1 MKHSEFV
8 HLHNHSDLSL
18 LDGAQN
24 VDSILET
31 ISDLN
36 MDSVGITE
44 HGNMF
49 GAVNFY
55 QKAQKNNIKPIV
67 GCEIYV
73 AKGSMHQKDRESGAG
88 RYNHLVLLAQNYIGY
103 QNLMK
108 IVTHGYLEGFYYKP
122 RVDKEILKK
131 YNEGIICLSGCLK
144 GELQETLI
152 YEGYNKAKKVAE
164 EFLKIFPGRYYI
176 ELQNHG
182 IPEEI
187 RNIELS
193 ARLAK
198 EMAIPLV
205 ATNDAHYSRKEHFS
219 AHDVHICIGTGKQ
232 LSEKNRLKYFGKE
245 FYFKSQDEMF
255 SLFGRYPGAIENSRK
270 IVESINLEI
279 PIGSYQLPSF
289 SIPEEHQEKSLE
301 QFLRFLCEKGL
312 DQKYGDN
319 PDAQERLDY
328 ELSIIS
334 KTGFESYF
342 LITSDFVHFAKS
354 NGIPVG
360 PGRGSAPGSI
370 VSYCLG
376 ITTIDP
382 IKYNLLFE
390 RFLNPDRI
398 SMPDIDIDFCVE
410 RRYQVIDYIKK
421 RYGDNA
427 VSQIITFGKMNAR
440 AAIRDVGRVM
450 GFPYSEVDK
459 IAKMIPEGPGVTL
472 DYSLKKSSDF
482 RTASQSNYKEL
493 IENAQVLE
501 GMVRHASTHAAGVVV
516 APKELTELVPLYRS
530 SQGEVTTQ
538 YDMKELEAVG
548 LLKMDFLG
556 LRNLTVIDKTIKLIS
571 EIHGKNV
578 DIDTIELSDQKVFSF
593 FSKGLTVGVFQF
605 ESSGMREYL
614 KKLKPKSI
622 EDLVAMNALYR
633 PGPMQNI
640 DRYINRAHG
649 KEKIEY
655 VHPELKNVL
664 QETYGIIV
672 YQEQVMQIAN
682 IIAGFTLSEADE
694 MRRAIGKKIRSL
706 MDKMSTMFVEGA
718 IKKGVPKSKAVQ
730 IFELIDKFAQY
741 GFNKSHSVAYS
752 LIAYQTAWLKAHYT
766 AEFMSANLTSEMN
779 NTDRVVVLI
788 NDCRKLNIEISS
800 PNINESGVNFY
811 PISSNKISFG
821 LNAIKNVGVK
831 ALEGIVDER
840 RMNGKFLNIFDFISR
855 IDQRLVNKKV
865 LESLIDSGSFD
876 ALHSNRAQLFESV
889 DLIISYGQQAGKNLN
904 SEQFGLFDQA
914 EEEILKTPDLPN
926 IKEWEDSEKFSREK
940 NVLGMYLT
948 GNPLLKYGDLIEEVS
963 NFDFIDK
970 QITTNNKEII
980 IGGAVSNLKLHYD
993 KKGQQMAFF
1002 NLDCL
1007 GGQVEAVI
1015 FHDSFATFKELISE
1029 NNIVFLKGSSTDE
1042 NDFSDLKMIV
1052 NEVVPVQHAKKVLKL
1067 KDIHIKL
1074 DKSTDKETMQEVAN
1088 LAKENKGDHRFIV
1101 HIEHENKPTQTI
1113 VSEKIKVSLNNQFI
1127 VLLKEIA
1134 GQENVWLED

>member
-8 HLHNHSDLSL
+8 HLHNHSDLSI

-24 VDSILET
+24 IESILET

-49 GAVNFY
+49 GAINFY
-55 QKAQKNNIKPIV
+55 QKAKKNNIKPIV

-73 AKGSMHQKDRESGAG
+73 AKGSMHQKDKESGAG
-88 RYNHLVLLAQNYIGY
+88 RYNHLVLLAQNYTGY

-152 YEGYNKAKKVAE
+152 YAGYNQAKKVAE

-182 IPEEI
+182 IPEEM

-193 ARLAK
+193 ARLAQ
-198 EMAIPLV
+198 EMNIPLV

-255 SLFGRYPGAIENSRK
+255 ALFGQYPGAIENSRK

-279 PIGSYQLPSF
+279 PIGAHQLPRY
-289 SIPEEHQEKSLE
+289 SIPDDHQDKSLD

-312 DQKYGDN
+312 SKKYGDRL
-319 PDAQERLDY
+319 DAKERLEY

-334 KTGFESYF
+334 KTGFASYF
-342 LITSDFVHFAKS
+342 LITSDFVHYAKT
-354 NGIPVG
+354 NGVPVG

-370 VSYCLG
+370 VSYCLD
-376 ITTIDP
+376 ITAVDP

-410 RRYQVIDYIKK
+410 RRSQVIDYIKQ
-421 RYGDNA
+421 RYGENA

-472 DYSLKKSSDF
+472 EYSLKKSSDF
-482 RTASQSNYKEL
+482 RTAAQSNYKEL

-516 APKELTELVPLYRS
+516 APKELTELVPLYKS
-530 SQGEVTTQ
+530 SQGDITTQ

-556 LRNLTVIDKTIKLIS
+556 LRNLTVIDKTIRIIF
-571 EIHGKNV
+571 EVHGKNV
-578 DIDTIELSDQKVFSF
+578 DIETIELSDPKVFSF

-640 DRYINRAHG
+640 DRYISRAHG

-664 QETYGIIV
+664 EETYGIIV

-706 MDKMSTMFVEGA
+706 MDKMSKMFIEGA
-718 IKKGVPKSKAVQ
+718 IKKGVPKAKAVQ

-752 LIAYQTAWLKAHYT
+752 LIAYQTAWLKTHYT

-788 NDCRKLNIEISS
+788 NECRKLNIEMSA
-800 PNINESGVNFY
+800 PDINESGVNFY
-811 PISSNKISFG
+811 PSSSNKISFG
-821 LNAIKNVGVK
+821 LNAIKNVGIK
-831 ALEGIVDER
+831 ALEGIVEER
-840 RMNGKFLNIFDFISR
+840 KINGKFLNIFDFISR
-855 IDQRLVNKKV
+855 VDQRLVNKKV
-865 LESLIDSGSFD
+865 LESLIESGSFD
-876 ALHSNRAQLFESV
+876 SLHKNRAQLFESV
-889 DLIISYGQQAGKNLN
+889 DIIISYGQQSGKNLN
-904 SEQFGLFDQA
+904 SEQFGIFDQV
-914 EEEILKTPDLPN
+914 EEGIVKTPGLPN
-926 IKEWEDSEKFSREK
+926 INDWEDSEKFSREK
-940 NVLGMYLT
+940 LVLGMYLT
-948 GNPLLKYGDLIEEVS
+948 GNPLLKYGDLIEEIS

-970 QITTNNKEII
+970 HVSINNNEII

-1007 GGQVEAVI
+1007 GGQIEAVI
-1015 FHDSFATFKELISE
+1015 FHDSFSTFKELISE
-1029 NNIVFLKGSSTDE
+1029 NNIVFLKGTPTDK

-1052 NEVVPVQHAKKVLKL
+1052 NEVVPIQHAKKVLKL

-1074 DKSTDKETMQEVAN
+1074 DKNADKETMQEVAS
-1088 LAKENKGDHRFIV
+1088 LAKENKGSHRFIV
-1101 HIEHENKPTQTI
+1101 HIEHENKPDQTI

-1127 VLLKEIA
+1127 VLLKEII
-1134 GQENVWLED
+1134 GKENVWIED